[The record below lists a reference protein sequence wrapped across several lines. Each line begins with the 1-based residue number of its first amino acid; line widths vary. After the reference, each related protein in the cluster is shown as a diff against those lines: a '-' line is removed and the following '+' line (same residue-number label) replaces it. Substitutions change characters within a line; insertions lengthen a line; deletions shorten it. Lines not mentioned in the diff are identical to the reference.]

1 MRRAPLAHS
10 LLLAAAGLAALEPA
24 AAAGDARRKVVVLE
38 FRARSQ
44 AAPNI
49 GARIAEV
56 LTRASR
62 LDVMGPDEARQRF
75 GAALDAEV
83 TRCRGEAACV
93 ARLGARLGT
102 DEVLLVG
109 VSELGDVI
117 LTLQRIDSGKAEVA
131 ARLAEALPPGAG
143 PAAARLEAYLRR
155 VFPAADFQRYGTI
168 RVATGVA
175 GAAVFLGRRR
185 VGETP
190 LSPIR
195 VKAPADYSVT
205 VRKSGFADF
214 RADIAV
220 GADSQVEVRPEL
232 AALSSDAWYKK
243 WWVLAIAGAVTVG
256 AVGAAVL
263 ATRGSDGI
271 PVRVE
276 GF

>member
-1 MRRAPLAHS
+1 MRRA
-10 LLLAAAGLAALEPA
+10 LLLIAAALAALEPA
-24 AAAGDARRKVVVLE
+24 AAAGPARRKVAVLE

-44 AAPNI
+44 AAPRI

-62 LDVMGPDEARQRF
+62 LEVVSPDEARQRF
-75 GAALDAEV
+75 GAQLDAEV

-93 ARLGARLGT
+93 AKLGGRLEV

-117 LTLQRIDSGKAEVA
+117 LTLQRIDTNKGEVA
-131 ARLAEALPPGAG
+131 GRVAEALPPGAG
-143 PAAARLEAYLRR
+143 PGAAGLEAYLRR
-155 VFPAADFQRYGTI
+155 VFPAADFQRFGTI
-168 RVATGVA
+168 RVATAVS

-195 VKAPADYSVT
+195 VKAPADYRVT
-205 VRKSGFADF
+205 VKKDGFADF

-232 AALSSDAWYKK
+232 AALSSDAWYKR